1 MKTCYRLELNW
12 EHRIVIREPEG
23 QLDYEVHHEHRRGKR
38 FVCRA
43 DSRLFSSSD
52 FKDCMVF
59 ALDYAKKLVEN
70 DFK

>member
-23 QLDYEVHHEHRRGKR
+23 QLDYEVHHEHRGGKR
-38 FVCRA
+38 FVCR
-43 DSRLFSSSD
+43 SD